1 MEGSWMSRAVQH
13 MCVCVLET
21 HNGDDFTR
29 TDFIGVTVL
38 NETNEGWKSGI
49 DDGNEQCNI
58 IRFTLVMLAKHK
70 KGDESP
76 QFKIKCSGSWA
87 FLEASCVDFN
97 ILCNFMKICIV
108 FECYLSFVLHH
119 FRAIFDTF
127 VRQMRSACYL
137 FDFVF
142 FWFFP
147 YRLHVV

>member
-1 MEGSWMSRAVQH
+1 MSRAVQH

-76 QFKIKCSGSWA
+76 QFKIKCRVG
-87 FLEASCVDFN
+87 EGH
-97 ILCNFMKICIV
+97 
-108 FECYLSFVLHH
+108 FECHGIKKNDGCVFMLSLPFS
-119 FRAIFDTF
+119 APS
-127 VRQMRSACYL
+127 RQALSCLPLQRHSICL
-137 FDFVF
+137 FSTTSTIDVYQEGRFG
-142 FWFFP
+142 
-147 YRLHVV
+147 RTKS